1 VRLFAENGDGA
12 LKAAGAQRFRRAA
25 ASLARSCDHDVFDWR
40 RQFPLSLPDAI
51 LTAASF
57 SQSRLSEVRKTVPF
71 ILRLHPY

>member
-1 VRLFAENGDGA
+1 VGLFTEDSDST

-40 RQFPLSLPDAI
+40 RQFPLSLPDAVLI
-51 LTAASF
+51 AASF
-57 SQSRLSEVRKTVPF
+57 LASRLSEVRKTVPF